1 MFQKVLATFG
11 SGGAKIDARLLDRT
25 VSPGRPL
32 RGEVLLLGGEV
43 DQEINGL
50 SVKLLARVTLPD
62 ERRPGVEDLEFGT
75 QQLAGNERIG
85 PGQQVRIPFEVALP
99 WETPISSVF
108 GKPLNGMAVGLQ
120 TSLDIANSVTDP
132 VDVDTAA
139 IEPLPAQKRILDA
152 FSRIGFVF
160 REAVLER
167 GRVDGAVQQL
177 PFFQEIRF
185 TPSPR
190 FAPVFTSVAVTFL
203 SSPSETQVVLE
214 VTKRVR
220 VSKSGGFGGRGQEFL
235 GLFKVDHAALERV
248 KWEPQLEG
256 WLHEVAKAR
265 GIFD

>member
-11 SGGAKIDARLLDRT
+11 SGGAKLDARLLDRT
-25 VSPGRPL
+25 VTPGGPL

-50 SVKLLARVTLPD
+50 AVTLLARVQIPD
-62 ERRPGVEDLEFGT
+62 ERRPRIEDLEFGT
-75 QQLAGNERIG
+75 QQLAGREHIA
-85 PGQQVRIPFEVALP
+85 PGQQIRLPFQVDLP
-99 WETPISSVF
+99 WETPVSSVF

-120 TSLDIANSVTDP
+120 TNLDIANSVTDP
-132 VDVDTAA
+132 GDVDAAA

-152 FSRIGFVF
+152 FSRVGFVF
-160 REAVLER
+160 REAVLEQ
-167 GRVDGAVQQL
+167 GRINGAAQQL

-190 FAPVFTSVAVTFL
+190 FVSVFTSVAVTFL
-203 SSPSETQVVLE
+203 SSATETQVVLE

-235 GLFKVDHAALERV
+235 GLFKVDHAALDRV
-248 KWEPQLEG
+248 KWEPQIEG
-256 WLHEVAKAR
+256 WLHEVAKSR

>member
-1 MFQKVLATFG
+1 M
-11 SGGAKIDARLLDRT
+11 
-25 VSPGRPL
+25 
-32 RGEVLLLGGEV
+32 
-43 DQEINGL
+43 
-50 SVKLLARVTLPD
+50 KLLARVTLPD

-167 GRVDGAVQQL
+167 GRINGAVQQL

-203 SSPSETQVVLE
+203 SSASETQVVLE